1 MKKLPNKYEVEKEIK
16 LNRNH
21 SWIREIYARH
31 KHELDR
37 VIINYLGN
45 CITYKEFFDES
56 QKFAKALKANGVKK
70 GDEFVVCLDR
80 TPEVV
85 YLIGAASLIGA
96 KIKLISDKFVPEF
109 IKQNINQADSSLF
122 FVQDIKLDK
131 MKEILKDL
139 PNTKVIPISYK
150 RSLNEKFHYLD
161 IMNLYYNLDDSKY
174 ENALEELP
182 NIYSL
187 EQFLRDGAKY
197 EGVVEEE
204 STLDDVFTITY
215 SSGTTKKGL
224 PKGIVHTN
232 RHYILMGRYHDVEV
246 SGIPSMTNLS
256 TYSNIPV
263 YSNSYISSSLSDNLI
278 QGGTVILDPVDDPRY
293 FKIGMQIHES
303 NMNIATT
310 STWLLN
316 ALDYYAC
323 GEKYKLEGALFNFA
337 AGEQLS
343 PGEEKFLN
351 KFLHD
356 VKAGVAITH
365 TPMSVSK
372 MSTAG
377 SDCEHG
383 SLFIRIFRAYFNKS
397 PYRFNRTEPIG
408 MYTYDFVDV
417 KVLRE
422 DGTYALPYEYGRLVC
437 NSGCTMKEY
446 DRNPE
451 ATTKFFIKDAYGKVW
466 GDMNVYGYL
475 DEKGNITMKGR
486 VPQHKTVIPEFLIA
500 DEIAKDT
507 KNIMSCEVVSTEV
520 DGDIVYVA
528 HIMPQLNTKPNNTSV
543 LNGIMSRCINKFGEG
558 IRDKIYIRFRNIY
571 DYYPLTS
578 SEKRDAK
585 SLQQEGISKA
595 EHLDSMLEHQK
606 KKTSYVR
613 MRTRN

>member
-1 MKKLPNKYEVEKEIK
+1 MAKLPSKYAVEREIET
-16 LNRNH
+16 NRNH
-21 SWIREIYARH
+21 SWFKEVYTRH
-31 KHELDR
+31 NQELDR
-37 VIINYLGN
+37 VIIKYFGSN
-45 CITYKEFFDES
+45 ITYGQYFDETY
-56 QKFAKALKANGVKK
+56 KWAKALKANGVKK

-80 TPEVV
+80 TPEVT
-85 YLIGAASLIGA
+85 YLIGAASIIGA
-96 KIKLISDKFVPEF
+96 KIKLISDKFDFEF
-109 IKQNINQADSSLF
+109 IKQNINQADSNLF
-122 FVQDIKLDK
+122 FIQDVKLEK

-139 PNTKVIPISYK
+139 PNSKVIPVPYE
-150 RSLNEKFHYLD
+150 RSLNKSFGFLD
-161 IMNLYYNLDDSKY
+161 IVKIFYRLNEIEYKNVLN
-174 ENALEELP
+174 ELP

-187 EQFLRDGAKY
+187 ESFLNDGEKY
-197 EGVVEEE
+197 KGTVEED
-204 STLDDVFTITY
+204 SSLDDAFTITY

-263 YSNSYISSSLSDNLI
+263 YSNSYISSSFSDNLI
-278 QGGTVILDPVDDPRY
+278 QGGTVILDPIDDPKY
-293 FKIGMQIHES
+293 FGIGMQIHDS

-310 STWLLN
+310 STWLLT
-316 ALDYYAC
+316 ALNYYSHH
-323 GEKYKLEGALFNFA
+323 EIYRLDGALFNFA

-351 KFLHD
+351 KFLRD
-356 VKAGVAITH
+356 VKAGTALTH

-383 SLFIRIFRAYFNKS
+383 SLFIRIFRTYFSKDPRRFNKS
-397 PYRFNRTEPIG
+397 DPIG

-417 KVLRE
+417 KVLTE
-422 DGTYALPYEYGRLVC
+422 DGFYALPYEYGRLVC

-451 ATTKFFIKDAYGKVW
+451 ATSKFFIPDASGKLW

-486 VPQHKTVIPEFLIA
+486 ILQNKTDIPEFLIA

-507 KNIMSCEVVSTEV
+507 KKIMSCEVVSTVV
-520 DGDIVYVA
+520 DGEVVYVA
-528 HIMPQLNTKPNNTSV
+528 HIMPQLNTN
-543 LNGIMSRCINKFGEG
+543 LNYDKILSGIMSRCVNKFGEE
-558 IRDKIYIRFRNIY
+558 IRNKLYVRFRTVD

-585 SLQQEGISKA
+585 ALQQEGITKA
-595 EHLDSMLEHQK
+595 QHLDSMLVHELKKSAYTK
-606 KKTSYVR
+606 KKVR
-613 MRTRN
+613 K

>member
-1 MKKLPNKYEVEKEIK
+1 MKKLPSKNEVEKEIET
-16 LNRNH
+16 NRNH

-31 KHELDR
+31 NQELNR
-37 VIINYLGN
+37 VIIKYLGN
-45 CITYKEFFDES
+45 DITYRIFFEES
-56 QKFAKALKANGVKK
+56 YKFAKSLKANGVKK

-80 TPEVV
+80 TPEVA
-85 YLIGAASLIGA
+85 YLIGAASIIGA
-96 KIKLISDKFVPEF
+96 KIKLISNKFDSNF
-109 IKQNINQADSSLF
+109 IKQNINQADSTLF
-122 FVQDIKLDK
+122 FVQDVKVLEMREILSQLPNNKIIPVPYSRSLDK
-131 MKEILKDL
+131 DF
-139 PNTKVIPISYK
+139 Y
-150 RSLNEKFHYLD
+150 YLD
-161 IMNLYYNLDDSKY
+161 VINSYYNLDKIKY
-174 ENALEELP
+174 ESVLEELS
-182 NIYSL
+182 NVYSL
-187 EQFLRDGAKY
+187 EQFLDDGAKY
-197 EGVVEEE
+197 EGVVEEK
-204 STLDDVFTITY
+204 STLDDAFTITY

-263 YSNSYISSSLSDNLI
+263 YSNSYISSSFSDNLI
-278 QGGTVILDPVDDPRY
+278 QGGTVILDPIDDTSY

-310 STWLLN
+310 STWLLT
-316 ALDYYAC
+316 ALNYYFYN
-323 GEKYKLEGALFNFA
+323 EIYRLEGALFNFA

-351 KFLHD
+351 KFLYD
-356 VKAGVAITH
+356 VKAGVSITH

-451 ATTKFFIKDAYGKVW
+451 ATAKFFVKDAYGKVW

-486 VPQHKTVIPEFLIA
+486 VPQHKNIIPEFMIA
-500 DEIAKDT
+500 DVIAKDT
-507 KNIMSCEVVSTEV
+507 KKIMSCEVVSVLNDNGEQ
-520 DGDIVYVA
+520 VYVA
-528 HIMPQLNTKPNNTSV
+528 HIMPQLNTS
-543 LNGIMSRCINKFGEG
+543 LNYEKILEGILGRCENKFSEE
-558 IRDKIYIRFRNIY
+558 IVNKIYIRIRNIN
-571 DYYPLTS
+571 DKFNLTS
-578 SEKRDAK
+578 SAKRDTK
-585 SLQQEGISKA
+585 SLVTEGLSNSIPLVSLRK
-595 EHLDSMLEHQK
+595 EKKDVHLRKLK
-606 KKTSYVR
+606 K
-613 MRTRN
+613 